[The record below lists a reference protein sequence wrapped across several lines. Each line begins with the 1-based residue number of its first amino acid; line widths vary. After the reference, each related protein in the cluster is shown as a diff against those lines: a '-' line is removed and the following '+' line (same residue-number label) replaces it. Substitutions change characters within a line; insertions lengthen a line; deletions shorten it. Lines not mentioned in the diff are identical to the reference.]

1 MRLTVN
7 SDRSLNEA
15 ISALCQQYREHPY
28 MEVDIT
34 VGERQRSDQQRKAIE
49 VYCNMLARA
58 LNDAGMDQRAVLA
71 QMREGVE
78 IPWSQDRVK
87 DTLWREVQKAMLSK
101 TSTTNL
107 SRQEVSQVYEALN
120 RWTGQTLGVS
130 VPFPQKRDEA
140 AGFEQ

>member
-7 SDRSLNEA
+7 SDRTLNEA

-28 MEVDIT
+28 MEVDIA

-49 VYCNMLARA
+49 VYCNELAKA
-58 LNDAGMDQRAVLA
+58 MNAAGLDQRAVLA
-71 QMREGVE
+71 SMREGVE

-87 DTLWREVQKAMLSK
+87 DTLWREVQKAMLDK

-120 RWTGQTLGVS
+120 RWTSQTLGVS
-130 VPFPQKRDEA
+130 VPFPERREEA
-140 AGFEQ
+140 A

>member
-7 SDRSLNEA
+7 SDKSLNEA

-28 MEVDIT
+28 MEVDIA

-49 VYCNMLARA
+49 VYCNELAKA
-58 LNDAGMDQRAVLA
+58 MNAAGLDQRAVLA
-71 QMREGVE
+71 SMREGVE

-87 DTLWREVQKAMLSK
+87 DTLWREVQKAMLDK

-107 SRQEVSQVYEALN
+107 SRQEVSQVYETLN
-120 RWTGQTLGVS
+120 KWTSQTLGVS
-130 VPFPQKRDEA
+130 VPFPERREDA
-140 AGFEQ
+140 A